1 MGMTDKWAEFSCL
14 LIYTIHD
21 QPLCYHTPDRVSKRA
36 RDALDFH
43 LPPPSRQLALLA
55 LRTRLSTSP
64 TPLRRLHTFHHTSR
78 ARAADL
84 LQVTLSSSK
93 EEGESSRNRFT
104 ENA

>member
-43 LPPPSRQLALLA
+43 LPPPSGQLALLA

-64 TPLRRLHTFHHTSR
+64 TPLKRLHTFHHTSR